1 MKNIKT
7 KVAVIGVAGLMIC
20 MGAPDLQAQRNMRS
34 KKDCPKGIEFSDQQ
48 KEQIKESKIEFAK
61 ATKDLKNELNELR
74 AHQKTLMS
82 AEKPDLKA
90 IYSNIDKAS
99 ALKSQL
105 RKEQIA
111 MKLDVKSVLTD
122 DQKVMMAN
130 RPARN
135 KGMRQGGK
143 DRMTKGQGRM
153 NRDAVCDKGGMAQG
167 QRFGNGNGN
176 GKGSGAKGMKQGR
189 QNNNW
194 MNFSDEQKGQMKE
207 FRTAHMKESKSLR
220 DEAEEL
226 QLKQEHLMTSE
237 NIDKKLIM
245 ENVDRLSGIQ
255 NKLDKMKVDQK
266 MEMRKILTED
276 QLTLFLSHSGMG
288 RGFGNGKGH
297 RHFNN

>member
-111 MKLDVKSVLTD
+111 MKLDVKLVLTD

-130 RPARN
+130 RPTRN
-135 KGMRQGGK
+135 KGMRQGRK
-143 DRMTKGQGRM
+143 DRM

-189 QNNNW
+189 QNDNM
-194 MNFSDEQKGQMKE
+194 MNLSDEQKVQMKE
-207 FRTAHMKESKSLR
+207 FRFTNMKESKGLR
-220 DEAEEL
+220 DEVEEL
-226 QLKQEHLMTSE
+226 QLKQKHLMTSE
-237 NIDKKLIM
+237 NIDEKLIM

-276 QLTLFLSHSGMG
+276 QLSLFLSHSGMG
-288 RGFGNGKGH
+288 RGFDNGNGH

>member
-1 MKNIKT
+1 MKNIKRN
-7 KVAVIGVAGLMIC
+7 VAVIGVAGLLIC
-20 MGAPDLQAQRNMRS
+20 MGAPNLQAQRNMRS
-34 KKDCPKGIEFSDQQ
+34 KKDCPKGIQFSDQQ

-82 AEKPDLKA
+82 AEKPNIKA

-130 RPARN
+130 RPVRN
-135 KGMRQGGK
+135 KGMRQGRK
-143 DRMTKGQGRM
+143 DRMTTGQGRM
-153 NRDAVCDKGGMAQG
+153 NRDAVCNKGGMTQG
-167 QRFGNGNGN
+167 QRFGNGNAN
-176 GKGSGAKGMKQGR
+176 GQGFGRKGMQKDCA
-189 QNNNW
+189 NSNW
-194 MNFSDEQKGQMKE
+194 MNFSDEQKVQMKE
-207 FRTAHMKESKSLR
+207 FRFTNMKESKGLR

-226 QLKQEHLMTSE
+226 QLKQKHLMTSE
-237 NIDKKLIM
+237 NVDEKLIM

-255 NKLDKMKVDQK
+255 NKLAKMKVNQK

-276 QLTLFLSHSGMG
+276 QLSLFLSHSGMG
-288 RGFGNGKGH
+288 RGFGNGNGH